1 MSTHKNTKNRIAENA
16 QLKTAD
22 RTPENKVN
30 SNTPGEPPGEEL
42 ILPSILDADPDLADD
57 VQAMVNDDE
66 TPQVGR
72 PRIDRA
78 DLAERCHNGLFI
90 KHGTQQRLLRHFC
103 GDWYLYAN
111 GRYVQVQEE
120 EIDKKITGFLVRIG
134 EDALSTALRRDILG
148 ILKSDAFCGLDGSK
162 YEMPCFLSTGEKAV
176 NFIALKNG
184 IINVDELL
192 AAMKA
197 GTALPLPM
205 PLTPDFFSRFRLDYE
220 FDPTAKAP
228 KFMKYLE
235 EVQPDEENREM
246 LQMIAGLLL
255 IPDTSYNAAFFL
267 VGQGGTGKSVFMNVL
282 EALVGSDNCCC
293 VPLASLAF
301 RFANIG
307 LTESLANIIGD
318 MPVMPDSGRLADME
332 GVFKKVT
339 SGETLFVERKF
350 MNGKEAR
357 VTARC
362 VFATNEMPHFSD
374 RSNGVWDR
382 VKVVPFN
389 VIFRNTDKQNPHLFE
404 ELCGELPG
412 IFNWALD
419 GLRKLRD
426 HKTFPQSEEGRVL
439 LEQLREDCDHE
450 GTFLRETVHSD
461 ENGEVESQ
469 PLYRSY
475 RFWCEDNGYSPVG
488 ANKFKSAVLRVFPD
502 VTYMRIVTNLHMKV
516 TVIHGIAKS

>member
-1 MSTHKNTKNRIAENA
+1 MSNHDIIETRTEENA
-16 QLKTAD
+16 QSTTTSNTENTA
-22 RTPENKVN
+22 N
-30 SNTPGEPPGEEL
+30 SNTPGATPGDEL
-42 ILPSILDADPDLADD
+42 LLSSLLDADPDLAEEA
-57 VQAMVNDDE
+57 QAMVDE
-66 TPQVGR
+66 DESPQVGR

-78 DLAERCHNGLFI
+78 DLAEKCYCGLFVNDYSLCI
-90 KHGTQQRLLRHFC
+90 LRHYC
-103 GDWYLYAN
+103 GDWYLYTD

-134 EDALSTALRRDILG
+134 EDALSTTLRRDIVG

-162 YEMPCFLSTGEKAV
+162 YEMPCFLSSGKKAV
-176 NFIALKNG
+176 NFIAMKNG

-197 GTALPLPM
+197 GTVLPLPL
-205 PLTPDFFSRFRLDYE
+205 PLTPDFFSRFRLDYGYNPE
-220 FDPTAKAP
+220 ATCPR
-228 KFMKYLE
+228 FMQYLE
-235 EVQPDEENREM
+235 EVQPNEKNREM

-255 IPDTSYNAAFFL
+255 IPDTSYNVAFFL

-318 MPVMPDSGRLADME
+318 MPVTPDSGRLADME

-382 VKVVPFN
+382 VRVIPFN
-389 VIFRNTDKQNPHLFE
+389 VVFRNTDKQNPHLFE

-412 IFNWALD
+412 ILNWALD

-426 HKTFPQSEEGRVL
+426 HKTFPQSEEGRMV

-450 GTFLRETVHSD
+450 GTFLRETVHAD
-461 ENGEVESQ
+461 ENGNVESQ
-469 PLYRSY
+469 SLYMSY
-475 RFWCEDNGYSPVG
+475 RNWCQNNGYSPVG
-488 ANKFKSAVLRVFPD
+488 ANKFRSAVLRMFPD
-502 VTYMRIVTNLHMKV
+502 VTYKRVTNEVRQKT
-516 TVIHGIAKS
+516 TVIEGIAIS